1 MDLFCNRTT
10 ASATRQLLPKSSYPC
25 LPTVCEKQKVLLLF
39 RPINSIFLLLLCA
52 VPSTPENVMKIIYND
67 TFFGVQW
74 STSTPSKG
82 LSMAA
87 FGRARSDD
95 YLTYPRTLSNYTVF
109 WCMSVRES
117 PVQCEGPLYKQDV
130 PATDTSLNVTLPD
143 TRNYQFAVAAN
154 QGSYSSGMIWSSCI
168 VIANGNGSQVK
179 SVEVVAATMS
189 SLDVSWLLPC
199 KGTNGIIIGFNI
211 YYCPVDDDDVFG
223 GEEPDCQSE

>member
-1 MDLFCNRTT
+1 
-10 ASATRQLLPKSSYPC
+10 
-25 LPTVCEKQKVLLLF
+25 
-39 RPINSIFLLLLCA
+39 
-52 VPSTPENVMKIIYND
+52 MKIIYND

-74 STSTPSKG
+74 SPSTPSKG

-95 YLTYPRTLSNYTVF
+95 NLTYPRTLNNYTVF